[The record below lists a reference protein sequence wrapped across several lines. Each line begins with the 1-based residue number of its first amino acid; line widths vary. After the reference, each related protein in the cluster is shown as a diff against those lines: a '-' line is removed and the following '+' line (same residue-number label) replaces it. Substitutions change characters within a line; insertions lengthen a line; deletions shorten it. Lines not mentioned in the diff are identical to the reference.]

1 MRIEDAALLA
11 RPCARGGF
19 SDRRHE
25 RAAVSRACRHG
36 DRVEPS
42 EDPVLVPPVSS
53 YDDVGMG
60 KPLSVD
66 CYRPVSA
73 WAYMD
78 FPSSTVGVLVGRAG
92 FVMPTNDFGA
102 PKTWAVVVHG
112 CLDSRSR

>member
-60 KPLSVD
+60 QAFIGGLLS
-66 CYRPVSA
+66 
-73 WAYMD
+73 
-78 FPSSTVGVLVGRAG
+78 PSQRLGIYGLSIKYGRG
-92 FVMPTNDFGA
+92 FGRTSWLCNA
-102 PKTWAVVVHG
+102 NK
-112 CLDSRSR
+112 